1 MRAVADLRTTFLLMG
16 ISCFAQTKKLPTPD
30 MKRQTISVMETYK
43 QRKSVREYSAKA
55 LSEQDLSDLLWAAQ
69 GQNREDGH
77 LTSPTAM
84 NRQEIRLYV
93 FTEKSVSLYDP
104 DPQANTLTQ
113 VASGDHRGIMASGQD
128 FVKNAPV
135 VLLMVADM
143 DKFRSNNQHAQWMV
157 AVDTGIV
164 CENIN
169 LFCSAAGL
177 CTVPR
182 GTMDSKAISTLLGL
196 NDNQI
201 PLINNPVGYPSK

>member
-1 MRAVADLRTTFLLMG
+1 MKKLSLVTTFLLMG
-16 ISCFAQTKKLPTPD
+16 ISCFAQTTKLPTPD

-69 GQNREDGH
+69 GKNREDGH

-93 FTEKSVSLYDP
+93 FTEKSVSLY

-169 LFCSAAGL
+169 LFCSATGL

>member
-1 MRAVADLRTTFLLMG
+1 MQKQSLVTTFLLMG
-16 ISCFAQTKKLPTPD
+16 ISCFAQTTKLPTPD

-93 FTEKSVSLYDP
+93 FTEKSVSLY

>member
-1 MRAVADLRTTFLLMG
+1 MKKQSLVTTFLLMG
-16 ISCFAQTKKLPTPD
+16 ISCFAQTTKLPTPD

-93 FTEKSVSLYDP
+93 FTEKSVSLY

-201 PLINNPVGYPSK
+201 PLINNPVGYPST

>member
-1 MRAVADLRTTFLLMG
+1 MKKLSLVTTFLLMG
-16 ISCFAQTKKLPTPD
+16 IACFAQTTKLPTPD

-104 DPQANTLTQ
+104 QANTLTQ

-177 CTVPR
+177 CTDPR

>member
-1 MRAVADLRTTFLLMG
+1 MIVADFRVTTFLLMG
-16 ISCFAQTKKLPTPD
+16 ISCFAQTTKLPTPD

-93 FTEKSVSLYDP
+93 FTEKSVSLY

>member
-1 MRAVADLRTTFLLMG
+1 MKKLSLVTTFLLMG
-16 ISCFAQTKKLPTPD
+16 ISCFAQTTKLPTPD

-104 DPQANTLTQ
+104 QANTLTQ
-113 VASGDHRGIMASGQD
+113 VASGDHRGIMASGQN

>member
-1 MRAVADLRTTFLLMG
+1 MKKLSLVTTFLLMG
-16 ISCFAQTKKLPTPD
+16 ISCFAQTTKLPTPD

-104 DPQANTLTQ
+104 QANTLTQ

-157 AVDTGIV
+157 AVDAGIV

>member
-1 MRAVADLRTTFLLMG
+1 MKKLSLVTTFLLMG
-16 ISCFAQTKKLPTPD
+16 ISCFAQTTKLPTPD

-93 FTEKSVSLYDP
+93 FTEKSVSLY

-182 GTMDSKAISTLLGL
+182 GTMDSQAIGTLLGL

>member
-1 MRAVADLRTTFLLMG
+1 MKKQSLVTTFLLMG
-16 ISCFAQTKKLPTPD
+16 ISCFAQTTKLPTPD

-104 DPQANTLTQ
+104 Q
-113 VASGDHRGIMASGQD
+113 ASGDHRGIMASGQD

>member
-1 MRAVADLRTTFLLMG
+1 MKKISFSAVFLLVSMV
-16 ISCFAQTKKLPTPD
+16 CFAQTTHLPKPN
-30 MKRQTISVMETYK
+30 MQRQTLTVMEAYQ
-43 QRKSVREYSAKA
+43 QRKSVREYNAKP
-55 LSEQDLSDLLWAAQ
+55 LSDQDLSDLLWAAQ

-93 FTEKSVSLYDP
+93 FTDKNVSLYDP
-104 DPQANTLTQ
+104 KANTLTQ
-113 VASGDHRGIMASGQD
+113 VAEGDHRGIVAAGQD
-128 FVKNAPV
+128 FAKTAPV

-169 LFCSAAGL
+169 LICSAAGL

-182 GTMDSKAISTLLGL
+182 GTMDQKAISTLLGL

-201 PLINNPVGYPSK
+201 PLINNPVGYAK

>member
-1 MRAVADLRTTFLLMG
+1 MKKLSLVTTFLLMG
-16 ISCFAQTKKLPTPD
+16 ISCFAQTTKLPTPD
-30 MKRQTISVMETYK
+30 MKRQTISVMDTYK

-93 FTEKSVSLYDP
+93 FTEKSVSLY

>member
-1 MRAVADLRTTFLLMG
+1 MKKQSLVTTFLLMG
-16 ISCFAQTKKLPTPD
+16 ISCFAQTTKLPTPD

-104 DPQANTLTQ
+104 QANTLTQ

-157 AVDTGIV
+157 AVDTDIV

>member
-1 MRAVADLRTTFLLMG
+1 MKKLSLVTTFLLMG
-16 ISCFAQTKKLPTPD
+16 ISCFAQTTKLPTPD

-104 DPQANTLTQ
+104 QANALTQ

>member
-1 MRAVADLRTTFLLMG
+1 MKKLSLVTTFLLMG
-16 ISCFAQTKKLPTPD
+16 ILCFAQTTKLPTPD

-93 FTEKSVSLYDP
+93 FTEKSVSLY

>member
-1 MRAVADLRTTFLLMG
+1 MKKLSLVTTFLLMG
-16 ISCFAQTKKLPTPD
+16 ISCFAQTTKLPTPD
-30 MKRQTISVMETYK
+30 MKRQTVSVMETYK

-93 FTEKSVSLYDP
+93 FTEKSVSLY

>member
-1 MRAVADLRTTFLLMG
+1 MKKLSLVTTFLLMG
-16 ISCFAQTKKLPTPD
+16 ISCFAQTTKLPTPD

-43 QRKSVREYSAKA
+43 QRKSVREYSTKA

-93 FTEKSVSLYDP
+93 FTEKSVSLY

>member
-1 MRAVADLRTTFLLMG
+1 MKKLSLVTTFLLMG
-16 ISCFAQTKKLPTPD
+16 ISCFAQTTKLPTPD

-93 FTEKSVSLYDP
+93 FTEKSVSLY

-182 GTMDSKAISTLLGL
+182 GTMDSKAISALLGL

>member
-1 MRAVADLRTTFLLMG
+1 MKKLSLVTTFLLMG
-16 ISCFAQTKKLPTPD
+16 ISCFAQTTKLPPPD

-93 FTEKSVSLYDP
+93 FTEKSVSLY

>member
-1 MRAVADLRTTFLLMG
+1 MKKLSLVTTFLLMG
-16 ISCFAQTKKLPTPD
+16 ISCFAQTTKLPTPD

-104 DPQANTLTQ
+104 QASTLTQ

>member
-1 MRAVADLRTTFLLMG
+1 MKKQSLVTTFLLMG
-16 ISCFAQTKKLPTPD
+16 ISCFAQTTKLPTPD

-93 FTEKSVSLYDP
+93 FTEKSVSLY

-182 GTMDSKAISTLLGL
+182 GTMDSKAISKLLGL

>member
-1 MRAVADLRTTFLLMG
+1 MKKQSLVTTFLLMG
-16 ISCFAQTKKLPTPD
+16 ISCFAQTTKLPTPD
-30 MKRQTISVMETYK
+30 MKRQTIYVMETYK

-93 FTEKSVSLYDP
+93 FTEKSVSLY

>member
-1 MRAVADLRTTFLLMG
+1 MKKLSLVTTFLLMG
-16 ISCFAQTKKLPTPD
+16 ISCFAQTTKLPTPD
-30 MKRQTISVMETYK
+30 MKRQTISFMETYK

-93 FTEKSVSLYDP
+93 FTEKSVSLY

>member
-1 MRAVADLRTTFLLMG
+1 MKKLSLVTTFLLMG
-16 ISCFAQTKKLPTPD
+16 ISCFAQTTKLPTPD

-104 DPQANTLTQ
+104 QANTLTQ

-143 DKFRSNNQHAQWMV
+143 DKFRSDNQHAQWMV

>member
-1 MRAVADLRTTFLLMG
+1 MKKQSLVTTFLLMG
-16 ISCFAQTKKLPTPD
+16 ISCFAQTTKLPTPD

-43 QRKSVREYSAKA
+43 QRKSVREYSVKA

-93 FTEKSVSLYDP
+93 FTEKSVSLY

>member
-1 MRAVADLRTTFLLMG
+1 MKKQSLVTTFLLMG
-16 ISCFAQTKKLPTPD
+16 ISCFAQTTKLPTPD

-55 LSEQDLSDLLWAAQ
+55 LSEQDRSDLLWAAQ

-84 NRQEIRLYV
+84 NRQEIRLYI
-93 FTEKSVSLYDP
+93 FTEKSVSLY